1 MKEMRIIGLL
11 IAFFFAAVQL
21 FAQGGIAAES
31 VRLVRQADSV
41 QLSMRLDLSYLEI
54 DKREILLVAPRIV
67 TDIDTLNL
75 PTVGIYGTY
84 PYYYYIRSGH
94 RWLQGPRDIML
105 RAAKRMKPL
114 DYVVNTPYQA
124 WMDSARVELTFTSN
138 EYCEGAVSEISQSV
152 WKAQQQIIPGRPRL
166 EMLTHAASGR
176 AYIDFVVNQVDI
188 RPDYH
193 RNRREL
199 DKINQTLDSVTQDT
213 ANHLLGI
220 TIKGYASPE
229 GLYEK
234 NEWLAK
240 NRSLALSDY
249 VAQSYG
255 IPRQMIRSEYEPED
269 WVGLRDYVNRSR
281 LPHRTEILSLIDQD
295 LPPDYKLGQIQ
306 RRFPKDYADIR
317 DNSLPYLRH
326 SDYKIEYRRLTRI
339 EREGEKDT
347 IWALP
352 ERALKPLVAHE
363 PLKPYRPLFALKT
376 NLFFDLLATPNFE
389 IEVPFGTD
397 QRWSIMAED
406 WFPWYVWHH
415 NSRAYELWTVGVE
428 LRKWF
433 ARCPGSQPVLSGKFI
448 GGYVQSGKYDIEW
461 NSVGDQGEF
470 ISFGGTIG
478 YAWPIGKH
486 WNLEASASAG
496 VVFGPQRHYH
506 GEFSDTHLIWKENRH
521 FFYGGP
527 TKLKFSLVWLIGKKL
542 RKGGER

>member
-1 MKEMRIIGLL
+1 
-11 IAFFFAAVQL
+11 
-21 FAQGGIAAES
+21 
-31 VRLVRQADSV
+31 
-41 QLSMRLDLSYLEI
+41 MRLDLSYLEV

-67 TDIDTLNL
+67 SAVDTVAL

-94 RWLQGPRDIML
+94 SWLQGPNDIMI
-105 RAAKRMKPL
+105 RAKADLSPL

-124 WMDSARVELTFTSN
+124 WMDSARVEISFSSN
-138 EYCEGAVSEISQSV
+138 EYCDGAVSELSQCV
-152 WKAQQQIIPGRPRL
+152 WKAQQQVIPGRPRL
-166 EMLTHAASGR
+166 EMLTHAATGR
-176 AYIDFVVNQVDI
+176 AYIDFVVNQIDI

-199 DKINQTLDSVTQDT
+199 DKINQTLDSVTSDT

-229 GLYEK
+229 GPYDN
-234 NEWLAK
+234 NERLARG
-240 NRSLALSDY
+240 RSLALSDY

-255 IPRQMIRSEYEPED
+255 IDRRMIRSEYEPED

-281 LPHRTEILSLIDQD
+281 LPHRTEILALIDQD
-295 LPPDYKLGQIQ
+295 LHPDYKLGQIQ

-326 SDYKIEYRRLTRI
+326 SDYTIEYRRLTRI

-352 ERALKPLVAHE
+352 EQLLKPLVAHE

-376 NLFFDLLATPNFE
+376 NLFFDILATPNFE

-415 NSRAYELWTVGVE
+415 NSRAYELWTIGVE

-448 GGYVQSGKYDIEW
+448 GGYVQTGKYDIERK
-461 NSVGDQGEF
+461 SVGEQGEF

-478 YAWPIGKH
+478 YAWPIGAH

-506 GEFSDTHLIWKENRH
+506 GEFNDTHLIWKENRH

-542 RKGGER
+542 QKGGAQ